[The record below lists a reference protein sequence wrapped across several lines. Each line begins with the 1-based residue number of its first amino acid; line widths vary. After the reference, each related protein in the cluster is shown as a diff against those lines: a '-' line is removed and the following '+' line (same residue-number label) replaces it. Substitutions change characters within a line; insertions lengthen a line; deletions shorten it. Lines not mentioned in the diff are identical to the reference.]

1 MPGLSLQE
9 APGVHSP
16 FSLWPCKSPTV
27 IPPPRG
33 VMCTI
38 LTSKYFTVSPNS
50 LSGFSICD
58 AHAGCVSVPPW
69 HPGDESIESIVDSI
83 IGACTVTRTC
93 NIFACSGRG
102 ACLSLSAV
110 IRVTVRPSF
119 CTTSPGEQS
128 RGGGGECV
136 LRDASPLWL
145 YNRGEAMVVTGEAM
159 SAIEGVRRHRALRR
173 R

>member
-1 MPGLSLQE
+1 
-9 APGVHSP
+9 VHSP

-128 RGGGGECV
+128 RVVRGVENCFLGFLPHEQLKVKRYYAVISGSGSTEIDSV
-136 LRDASPLWL
+136 LSYFRS
-145 YNRGEAMVVTGEAM
+145 
-159 SAIEGVRRHRALRR
+159 SSS
-173 R
+173 